1 MMTITTSWVS
11 NGTTFTLV
19 TTQGL
24 AYDGVTTI
32 PGETRA
38 QCIARDTAMLADMMC
53 TYPPDP

>member
-1 MMTITTSWVS
+1 MVITTTWTS
-11 NGTTFTLV
+11 NGTPFTLV

-24 AYDGVTTI
+24 AYDGVTLI

-38 QCIARDTAMLADMMC
+38 QCFARDGAMLYDMQC